1 MVDRGCGRL
10 VLSGS
15 LVVNVTLKAAGG
27 TSDLLDQDTL
37 LGSAADFRHGLTPG
51 LLAHFAHEVFNCNV
65 DKERSTRESSM
76 LPQPKVMPAWELGVG
91 VVMCCSVLFQCPL
104 FCRAVAVH
112 SGTASPEVTTIA
124 SEEGLP
130 GAGSDLLWAS
140 SEREFQ
146 GFSGF
151 LNLSSLAL
159 K

>member
-37 LGSAADFRHGLTPG
+37 LGSVADFRHGLTPG

-104 FCRAVAVH
+104 FC
-112 SGTASPEVTTIA
+112 
-124 SEEGLP
+124 
-130 GAGSDLLWAS
+130 
-140 SEREFQ
+140 
-146 GFSGF
+146 
-151 LNLSSLAL
+151 
-159 K
+159 